1 MSLSKLMKEEGKR
14 SKSASPKV
22 TPGPGQDGAGKRK
35 PEDEVDDEDL
45 AKRARLAAGNAV
57 QEAAE
62 PSFNT
67 DSASVPPVLPET
79 AATDQA
85 DTMNSVELSQDG
97 AAEEAVVKQELG
109 LDEGNVSEEV
119 GLKHAT
125 PADEVGQVV
134 KTEPTS

>member
-57 QEAAE
+57 QEAAC
-62 PSFNT
+62 PTPNINSV
-67 DSASVPPVLPET
+67 SVPPALPET
-79 AATDQA
+79 AATDQG
-85 DTMNSVELSQDG
+85 NVSESQEG
-97 AAEEAVVKQELG
+97 VAEETIVKQELG
-109 LDEGNVSEEV
+109 LDDGNVSEVV
-119 GLKHAT
+119 GQEHAT
-125 PADEVGQVV
+125 SADETGHVV